1 MKNSTSSIG
10 GILDEAEQEAKSGE
24 YSNSLRLVI
33 VSLRKLMAK
42 RAKVKRTLKAKRK
55 NHEC

>member
-10 GILDEAEQEAKSGE
+10 GILDEAEKEAKSGE

-42 RAKVKRTLKAKRK
+42 PAKVKRTLKEKN